1 VKRASEPVLVLR
13 YVHILPLSVYFFFPL
28 SLQSL
33 LFMIDG
39 VLADDIVLIPNSDK
53 MVKVS
58 RRVSDTIESLVD
70 TAAALRQHNKDK
82 DDAAD
87 DERARAREMEMK
99 MEESGD
105 EDEDMDD
112 EDEDDEKDE
121 DDGKAEDAEEAEQ
134 QPAAQQKA
142 KKKRRSKEEVAADKT
157 RKAVAKSVRESKRL
171 EKERQT
177 DLKIKYKALEVEYKA
192 GEEQGNTSDMKSRFK
207 SALLTVIALKS
218 PPQAFVHSH
227 REIASFTIDSIV
239 KKGPVACSDTDKLAA
254 IFSSQTL
261 PCTFVDSIRDVCVLF
276 VSSNIQS

>member
-1 VKRASEPVLVLR
+1 
-13 YVHILPLSVYFFFPL
+13 
-28 SLQSL
+28 
-33 LFMIDG
+33 MIDG

-99 MEESGD
+99 MEESGDEDEDEDKIMD